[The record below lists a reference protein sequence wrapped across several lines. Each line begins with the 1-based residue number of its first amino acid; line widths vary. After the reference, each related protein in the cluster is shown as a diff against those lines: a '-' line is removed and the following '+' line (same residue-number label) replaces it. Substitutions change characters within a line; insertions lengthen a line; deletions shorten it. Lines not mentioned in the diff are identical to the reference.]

1 MRDSQGSLESTRH
14 SLSLC
19 KIGCVLKMVSHKN
32 ELSGTLLCEWVLA
45 AQWGH
50 SFIWPIYC
58 KYILNLALIIFSF
71 HKNILWDLFEP

>member
-1 MRDSQGSLESTRH
+1 MRDSQGSLKSTRH

-32 ELSGTLLCEWVLA
+32 ELSGALLCEWVLV

-50 SFIWPIYC
+50 SFYLAHLLQVHS
-58 KYILNLALIIFSF
+58 KFGLNYFSF
-71 HKNILWDLFEP
+71 HKKYFVGSF